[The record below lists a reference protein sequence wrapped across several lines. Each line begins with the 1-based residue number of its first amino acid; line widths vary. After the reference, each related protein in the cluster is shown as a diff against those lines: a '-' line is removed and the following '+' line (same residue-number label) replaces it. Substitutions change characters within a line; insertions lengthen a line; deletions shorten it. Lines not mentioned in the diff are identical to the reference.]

1 MFPKSPVG
9 QVLAAIWLLCAA
21 GLLVF
26 AYVQQGIHDMPVALT
41 SLLVL
46 LAFPIGVVA
55 VPVAGVAWSSLAT
68 NAGFVYH
75 PFWHSLPLWV
85 VAVSLGYLQW
95 FVVVPKVFL
104 RLSRAS
110 TGA

>member
-1 MFPKSPVG
+1 MFPRSLAG
-9 QVLAAIWLLCAA
+9 RALAVLWLLCAA

-41 SLLVL
+41 WLLIL
-46 LAFPIGVVA
+46 LAFPIGFVA
-55 VPVAGVAWSSLAT
+55 APAVGIAWSSLAA
-68 NAGFVYH
+68 NAGLVYH

-85 VAVSLGYLQW
+85 AIVSLGYLQW
-95 FVVVPKVFL
+95 FVVVPKLFR
-104 RLSRAS
+104 RLSRAN